1 MAVFS
6 DCLCVLMYCSCG
18 IQHRFSKCENDET
31 ILTLQ
36 VCVKTAVVSNND
48 FLKYS

>member
-1 MAVFS
+1 MYYCIVAVEFNI
-6 DCLCVLMYCSCG
+6 G
-18 IQHRFSKCENDET
+18 FSKCENDET

-36 VCVKTAVVSNND
+36 VCVKIAVVSNND